1 VANKG
6 LRHYTGDE
14 TSNILLGQTGFK
26 IVTSSAPVDVDDID
40 DVGQFPVIKVLVDG
54 TMTAVTLR
62 GDHFT
67 LDGTINGGA
76 ITVAAGESYY
86 GPFKE
91 IAPAGLC
98 VVAAYLG

>member
-1 VANKG
+1 MANKG

-26 IVTSSAPVDVDDID
+26 IVTSSAPVDVDNFEDI
-40 DVGQFPVIKVLVDG
+40 GQFPVIKVLVDG
-54 TMTAVTLR
+54 TMTAITLR

-67 LDGTINGGA
+67 LDGTVTGNA

-91 IAPAGLC
+91 ITPVGAC
-98 VVAAYLG
+98 VVAAYMG

>member
-1 VANKG
+1 MANKG

-26 IVTSSAPVDVDDID
+26 IVTALTPVDVDDID
-40 DVGQFPVIKVLVDG
+40 DIGQFPIIKVLVDG
-54 TMTAVTLR
+54 TMTAITLR

-67 LDGTINGGA
+67 LDGTISGNA
-76 ITVAAGESYY
+76 ISVLAGESYY

-91 IAPAGLC
+91 IITVGAC

>member
-1 VANKG
+1 MANKG

-26 IVTSSAPVDVDDID
+26 IVTSSAPVDVDNFEDI
-40 DVGQFPVIKVLVDG
+40 GQFPVIKVLVDG
-54 TMTAVTLR
+54 TMTAITLR

-67 LDGTINGGA
+67 LDGTVTGNA

-91 IAPAGLC
+91 ITPVGAC
-98 VVAAYLG
+98 VVAAYFG